1 MNNQI
6 KTIMC
11 CCGQGLGSSM
21 LVRLN
26 TEKVLKNLGITGVQ
40 VEHSTIA
47 DAVEGAANLF
57 IFGSDLKQFIPNLKS
72 PVILLDNIVDIKE
85 LEGKIKTVFNI

>member
-1 MNNQI
+1 MSVKKI
-6 KTIMC
+6 LC

-26 TEKVLKNLGITGVQ
+26 TEKVLKNLGIKGVI

-47 DAVEGAANLF
+47 DAVEGAADVF
-57 IFGSDLKQFIPNLKS
+57 IFGNDLKSFVPNLPK
-72 PVILLDNIVDIKE
+72 VILLDNIVDLTE
-85 LEGKIKTVFNI
+85 LETKLKAVLEV